1 MASDAGSASTDG
13 SGTTRVPAPL
23 RRLRTLPSSVAFSPA
38 GRFVVPARL
47 GFGRSGHVALTFD
60 DGPDP
65 YGTPAVMKALAS
77 LGWKATFF
85 VLADQID
92 RSPGLVRELVAEGHE
107 LGVHAGTHRSQRDL
121 TSAEIRRDIRR
132 AHSTLTEVGQ
142 IRPRWY
148 RPPHGAMA
156 PAAVRTA
163 KELGMRP
170 VLWTAWGRDWRTAA
184 TPQSICAEIASGRL
198 DGGTILLHDSD
209 CSSDAG
215 SWHATVAALPLLA
228 GLLDSRGLDVGP
240 LGQHFG
246 LRAARR
252 RAAAAAA

>member
-1 MASDAGSASTDG
+1 MASDRGASDPAEP
-13 SGTTRVPAPL
+13 GTTRVPPPL

-38 GRFVVPARL
+38 GRFLVRERL

-65 YGTPAVMKALAS
+65 AGTPAVMRALAS
-77 LGWKATFF
+77 LGWHATFF

-121 TSAEIRRDIRR
+121 TAAEIRRDIER
-132 AHSTLTEVGQ
+132 AHATLTEVAQ
-142 IRPRWY
+142 VRPRWY
-148 RPPHGAMA
+148 RPPHGMLA

-184 TPQSICAEIASGRL
+184 TPQSICAEISSGRL

-215 SWHATVAALPLLA
+215 AWHATVGALPLLA
-228 GLLDSRGLDVGP
+228 GLLDARGLDVGP
-240 LGQHFG
+240 LGEHFG
-246 LRAARR
+246 ARAARR
-252 RAAAAAA
+252 RAAAAA

>member
-1 MASDAGSASTDG
+1 MASEVGEPDPSDAGD
-13 SGTTRVPAPL
+13 TRVPAPL

-38 GRFVVPARL
+38 GRFVVPTRL

-65 YGTPAVMKALAS
+65 AGTPAVMKALAA
-77 LGWKATFF
+77 LGWQATFF

-107 LGVHAGTHRSQRDL
+107 LGVHAGTHRSQREL
-121 TSAEIRRDIRR
+121 TSAEIRRDITR
-132 AHSTLTEVGQ
+132 AYDTLAEVAR

-148 RPPHGAMA
+148 RPPHGMLA

-163 KELGMRP
+163 KDLGMRP
-170 VLWTAWGRDWRTAA
+170 VLWTAWGRDWHTAA
-184 TPQSICAEIASGRL
+184 TPQSICAEIVSGRL

-209 CSSDAG
+209 CSSDPG

-228 GLLDSRGLDVGP
+228 GLLDARGLDVGP
-240 LGQHFG
+240 LGEHFG
-246 LRAARR
+246 ARAARR
-252 RAAAAAA
+252 RAAHAA